1 MSENNHSRLSKSYL
15 IGLILSC
22 VFVLAAGVWQMSRI
36 ANLADQYAR
45 EKLLMTAASLTQT
58 ITPEVI
64 TALSFSEADRQNP
77 LFQRLNRQFAAAS
90 EHLGLAGV
98 FTVIRREG
106 QFVFGP
112 GSCHEGEGIRKDSMP
127 GTPYFKPP
135 PQMANAFVTCQPQV
149 TPFYS
154 DEYGTFISVFVPI
167 IEPQTGEAVL
177 TVGID
182 LHVKQWQ
189 RLIRYARNVPLFFT
203 LLILFLL
210 ATGFSAIALR
220 TRLSEPS
227 RWRLRYAEAFLCAA
241 VMLTLT
247 VATVWRVWFGE
258 THGRETSFAALAQQQ
273 ASSITQELCGMQSR
287 LGSLRQM
294 FKANGNVSREAFASY
309 AASFTSDYAV
319 QAALWAPAVASNA
332 VTRFEAETRASG
344 LPDYRVWQTREQGMR
359 VPATGRPVF
368 YPVRYI
374 EPQNRYGQALGY
386 DLGSESVRTAALQ
399 KALRTSLMTATSP
412 EKIFSLTN
420 HPFGFLA
427 IHATAAQTQTGVVA
441 IAIRADSLVSIPMYR
456 ALPSQGLTTD
466 LFQLTDRQTPLFL
479 ATSAHSHPT
488 DPPCW
493 TEHDEG
499 LHFKAPIFVFGRT
512 YAVVIHVSPAWLSAH
527 TLRDTTTVAIAGL
540 LLSTLLTAFVVF
552 LSNRRIAL
560 EREVGNRIAELKV
573 ARDNLQNILSAAPV
587 AMMVVDRDTRILTA
601 NGRAEHLFQSHACDC
616 MNRECGVF
624 LNCAHRHNDPRGC
637 GYSRD
642 CANCPLRR
650 AISSVADGGA
660 NVYDCHMETHVE
672 SAGKTKTFHLRF
684 SVAPVLINNRQRI
697 IVAIHDITSWYRT
710 EQLYQTLFSEM
721 HYGFTLSELIIG
733 GQQNPIDFE
742 WRAANPACE
751 RITGIPVKFLKGKTV
766 LKTFPDFPPD
776 LIAAY
781 TRVVQTGEASHFS
794 FFFPNLG
801 KHLEGTLFRPAPGQV
816 ACIFDDV
823 TDRKRIEEQAR
834 SSAEETNRL
843 LNETRAAQHDLM
855 IAVEEQKC
863 ADEALIHERNLLYA
877 LMDNLPDRIYFKD
890 TESRFQKISKA
901 HAVSLGL
908 ASPEDAVGK
917 TDADFKPANEAERT
931 RATEQAIIKTGQPLL
946 GQVEQKQTADGKTQW
961 VSASKAPI
969 KDQAGR
975 VVGIVGISRD
985 ITHEIELQQQL
996 QQASKMDAIGRLAG
1010 GVAHDFNNLLQAIL
1024 GFTEILIAGVCEQDP
1039 QYDDLKQIERA
1050 AKRAAD
1056 LTHQLLAFSRK
1067 QLVQPQVLDLNH
1079 IIVSTE
1085 KMLRRL
1091 LGEDIEIVQL
1101 LDPNTQPICADPNQI
1116 EQIIINL
1123 AVNSRDAIQNGGRIS
1138 FTTGTVELTSADIDM
1153 IPESLTGTFTCLSVS
1168 DTGTGISQEQL
1179 SHLFEPFFT
1188 TKSQGK
1194 GTGLGLSVIYG
1205 IVKQNGGWINV
1216 YSQLGQGTT
1225 FKVYLPVYQSSG
1237 TSSPLTR
1244 HAPDTPPPPPETLPG
1259 LGKTI
1264 LLVEDEIGVRSL
1276 ATLVLQSSGFKVTAC
1291 EDAQSAKTVFT
1302 RTPNQFDLLF
1312 SDVVLPGQNGIELA
1326 IELHGMRPE
1335 LPVLLCSG
1343 YADDRVRWA
1352 SIEKEGFRFITKPYP
1367 TATLLRAVHE
1377 ALQTVKKA

>member
-1 MSENNHSRLSKSYL
+1 
-15 IGLILSC
+15 
-22 VFVLAAGVWQMSRI
+22 
-36 ANLADQYAR
+36 
-45 EKLLMTAASLTQT
+45 
-58 ITPEVI
+58 
-64 TALSFSEADRQNP
+64 
-77 LFQRLNRQFAAAS
+77 
-90 EHLGLAGV
+90 
-98 FTVIRREG
+98 
-106 QFVFGP
+106 
-112 GSCHEGEGIRKDSMP
+112 
-127 GTPYFKPP
+127 
-135 PQMANAFVTCQPQV
+135 
-149 TPFYS
+149 
-154 DEYGTFISVFVPI
+154 
-167 IEPQTGEAVL
+167 
-177 TVGID
+177 
-182 LHVKQWQ
+182 
-189 RLIRYARNVPLFFT
+189 
-203 LLILFLL
+203 
-210 ATGFSAIALR
+210 
-220 TRLSEPS
+220 
-227 RWRLRYAEAFLCAA
+227 
-241 VMLTLT
+241 
-247 VATVWRVWFGE
+247 
-258 THGRETSFAALAQQQ
+258 
-273 ASSITQELCGMQSR
+273 
-287 LGSLRQM
+287 
-294 FKANGNVSREAFASY
+294 
-309 AASFTSDYAV
+309 
-319 QAALWAPAVASNA
+319 
-332 VTRFEAETRASG
+332 
-344 LPDYRVWQTREQGMR
+344 
-359 VPATGRPVF
+359 
-368 YPVRYI
+368 
-374 EPQNRYGQALGY
+374 
-386 DLGSESVRTAALQ
+386 
-399 KALRTSLMTATSP
+399 MTATDP
-412 EKIFSLTN
+412 VTIFSLTN
-420 HPFGFLA
+420 RPFGFLA
-427 IHATAAQTQTGVVA
+427 IQAAASQTQTGVVA
-441 IAIRADSLVSIPMYR
+441 IAICTDSLVSIPMYKV
-456 ALPSQGLTTD
+456 AGLPSQGLTAD

-488 DPPCW
+488 APPCW
-493 TEHDEG
+493 TAHDTG
-499 LHFKAPIFVFGRT
+499 LRFKAPIFVFGRT
-512 YAVVIHVSPAWLSAH
+512 YAVVIHASPAWLDAH
-527 TLRDTTTVAIAGL
+527 PLRDSTTVAIAGL

-552 LSNRRIAL
+552 LSNHRIAL
-560 EREVGNRIAELKV
+560 EREVGSRTAELKV
-573 ARDNLQNILSAAPV
+573 ARDNLQGILSAAPV

-601 NGRAEHLFQSHACDC
+601 NERAEHLFRSHACDC

-624 LNCAHRHNDPRGC
+624 LNCAHRHDDPRGC
-637 GYSRD
+637 GYSHD

-650 AISSVADGGA
+650 AICRVADGGS

-684 SVAPVLINNRQRI
+684 SVAPVLIDNRQQV
-697 IVAIHDITSWYRT
+697 IVAIHDITAWYRT

-721 HYGFTLSELIIG
+721 HYGFALYELIIG
-733 GQQNPIDFE
+733 GQPTPIDFE
-742 WRAANPACE
+742 CRTVNPAFE
-751 RITGIPVKFLKGKTV
+751 RITGIPAKFLKGKTV
-766 LKTFPDFPPD
+766 LKTFPDFPPA
-776 LIAAY
+776 LIATY
-781 TRVVQTGEASHFS
+781 TKVVQTGEASHFS
-794 FFFPNLG
+794 FFFPSLG
-801 KHLEGTLFRPAPGQV
+801 KYLEGTLFRPAPGQI
-816 ACIFDDV
+816 ASIFDDV
-823 TDRKRIEEQAR
+823 TDRKLVEEQAR
-834 SSAEETNRL
+834 ASAEETSRL
-843 LNETRAAQHDLM
+843 LNETRAAQHDL
-855 IAVEEQKC
+855 ITAVEEQKR
-863 ADEALIHERNLLYA
+863 ADEALVHERNLLYA

-917 TDADFKPANEAERT
+917 TDADFKPAKVAERI
-931 RATEQAIIKTGQPLL
+931 RVTEQEIITTGQPLL
-946 GQVEQKQTADGKTQW
+946 AQVEQKQTADGRTKW

-969 KDQAGR
+969 KDQEGR

-1138 FTTGTVELTSADIDM
+1138 FTTGTVELKPVDIDM
-1153 IPESLTGTFTCLSVS
+1153 IPESHIGVFTCLSVS

-1205 IVKQNGGWINV
+1205 IVKQNEGWINV

-1225 FKVYLPVYQSSG
+1225 FKVYLPVYQPSEPP
-1237 TSSPLTR
+1237 PLAR
-1244 HAPDTPPPPPETLPG
+1244 HAPDTPPPPPDTLPG
-1259 LGKTI
+1259 LGKSI

-1367 TATLLRAVHE
+1367 TATLLEAVHE
-1377 ALQTVKKA
+1377 ALQTAKKA